1 MGVIGLEKCGEI
13 EIVMMDPG
21 IKRRIV
27 RTLGGDSQWK
37 GGGVNVFGVVVE
49 WGQRIVGI
57 RILD

>member
-1 MGVIGLEKCGEI
+1 MCKG

-21 IKRRIV
+21 IKRIV

-37 GGGVNVFGVVVE
+37 GGRVNVFGVIVE

-57 RILD
+57 RILE

>member
-21 IKRRIV
+21 IKRIV

-37 GGGVNVFGVVVE
+37 GGRVNVFGVVVE

-57 RILD
+57 RILE